1 MAKHQVAGKV
11 GTVHDL
17 PSGSAR
23 PRPLRAVV
31 RLGAGI
37 LVLTAIALAY
47 RGLEGTLDDPMVSA
61 ILLALAV
68 LAIVPIIGRRST
80 NRY

>member
-1 MAKHQVAGKV
+1 
-11 GTVHDL
+11 
-17 PSGSAR
+17 
-23 PRPLRAVV
+23 
-31 RLGAGI
+31 
-37 LVLTAIALAY
+37 
-47 RGLEGTLDDPMVSA
+47 MVSA